1 MTDIRDISL
10 GHFHHWVV
18 IDVITNQRY
27 YYFLM
32 RPKQLKRVQR
42 FILSVVN
49 KFRWL
54 VPGIGIKR
62 WVLLILFGT
71 TLLGL
76 GFAVILLDVYRTA
89 PNTWWLPAIKLLALQ
104 FITTRSIRALI
115 FFLLGLGAIILGT
128 MGMNRAL
135 LKPFLRPGKNVID
148 TIAEYRRRE
157 KGPRIVVIGGGTGL
171 AALLRGLK
179 EYSRNITAIV
189 AVADDGGSSGA
200 IRKSIGI
207 LPPGDI
213 RNCLAALS
221 DDEELLTQLFQYRFA
236 ASVGLNGHS
245 LGNLLISALTEI
257 TGSFEE
263 AVAET
268 ARVLAVKGQV
278 LPSTLHN
285 VNLVADVQLP
295 EKKVEVEIKGESQ
308 ISKLGGKILRV
319 WLEPGNPAAFPPT
332 IQAILNADLIVVGP
346 GSLYTSVIVN
356 LLVPDLV
363 DAINAS
369 KAYKF
374 YVCNVVTEPGET
386 DGFGCEDHV
395 RSIEKHTRSSLFDLV
410 ICNKTHEGI
419 LPQNVSWVK
428 LEEVDSDKVYYKADL
443 IDVDNPWRH
452 DSVKLAK
459 TVMDLYFE
467 KTGPLS
473 LKDETSNL

>member
-1 MTDIRDISL
+1 
-10 GHFHHWVV
+10 
-18 IDVITNQRY
+18 
-27 YYFLM
+27 M
-32 RPKQLKRVQR
+32 RPKQLKQIKRTVT
-42 FILSVVN
+42 SVFN
-49 KFRWL
+49 YFRWL

-62 WVLLILFGT
+62 WVLLILIGT
-71 TLLGL
+71 TLLAL
-76 GFAVILLDVYRTA
+76 GFAVILLNIYRTV
-89 PNTWWLPAIKLLALQ
+89 PNTWWLPIVKVVSLQ
-104 FITTRSIRALI
+104 WVTNRVIRALI
-115 FFLLGLGAIILGT
+115 FFLIGVGAIVVGT
-128 MGMNRAL
+128 WGMNRAL
-135 LKPFLRPGKNVID
+135 LRPFIQPGKNVID
-148 TIAEYRRRE
+148 ALAEYRRRE

-171 AALLRGLK
+171 AALLRGIK
-179 EYSRNITAIV
+179 EYSRNVTAVV
-189 AVADDGGSSGA
+189 AVADDGGSSGE
-200 IRKSIGI
+200 IRKTLGI

-221 DDEELLTQLFQYRFA
+221 DDEELLTQLFQYRFSS
-236 ASVGLNGHS
+236 SVGLNGHS

-278 LPSTLHN
+278 LPSTLHD

-295 EKKVEVEIKGESQ
+295 DKKVEVQIQGESQ
-308 ISKLGGKILRV
+308 IAKIGGKILRV

-346 GSLYTSVIVN
+346 GSLYTSVIAN

-374 YVCNVVTEPGET
+374 YVCNVATEPGET
-386 DGFGCEDHV
+386 DNLSCEDHV
-395 RSIEKHTRSSLFDLV
+395 KAIEKHTRSSLFDLV
-410 ICNKTHEGI
+410 VCNKRYEGI
-419 LPQNVSWVK
+419 LPQDIKWVK
-428 LEEVDSDKVYYKADL
+428 LDDPDGNKMYYETDL

-452 DSVKLAK
+452 DSQKLARA
-459 TVMDLYFE
+459 VMDLYFE

-473 LKDETSNL
+473 SREESSAL

>member
-1 MTDIRDISL
+1 
-10 GHFHHWVV
+10 
-18 IDVITNQRY
+18 
-27 YYFLM
+27 M
-32 RPKQLKRVQR
+32 RPKQLKRIQR
-42 FILSVVN
+42 SILSIVN
-49 KFRWL
+49 NFRWL
-54 VPGIGIKR
+54 LPGIGIKR
-62 WVLLILFGT
+62 WVLLILVGT

-76 GFAVILLDVYRTA
+76 GFAVILLNLYRTV
-89 PNTWWLPAIKLLALQ
+89 PDTWWLPVVKIVSLQ
-104 FITTRSIRALI
+104 FITNRTIRALI
-115 FFLLGLGAIILGT
+115 FFLIGIGAIVLGT
-128 MGMNRAL
+128 MGMNRSL

-179 EYSRNITAIV
+179 EYSRNLTAVV
-189 AVADDGGSSGA
+189 AVADDGGSSGE
-200 IRKSIGI
+200 IRKTLGI

-236 ASVGLNGHS
+236 SSVGLNGHS

-295 EKKVEVEIKGESQ
+295 DKKVEVEIKGESQ
-308 ISKLGGKILRV
+308 IAKLGGKILRV
-319 WLEPGNPAAFPPT
+319 WLDPGNPAAFPPT
-332 IQAILNADLIVVGP
+332 VQAILSADLIIVGP
-346 GSLYTSVIVN
+346 GSLYTSIIAN

-374 YVCNVVTEPGET
+374 YVCNVATEQGET
-386 DGFGCEDHV
+386 DDYSCEEHV
-395 RSIEKHTRSSLFDLV
+395 QSIEKHARSTLFDLV
-410 ICNKTHEGI
+410 LCNKTFTGI
-419 LPQNVSWVK
+419 LPTNISWVK
-428 LEEVDSDKVYYKADL
+428 IEDDDPDKVYYKADL

-452 DSVKLAK
+452 DSQKLAK
-459 TVMDLYFE
+459 TIMDLYLE

-473 LKDETSNL
+473 SKEEISTL

>member
-295 EKKVEVEIKGESQ
+295 KKKVEVEIKGESQ

-332 IQAILNADLIVVGP
+332 IQAILNTDLIIVGP
-346 GSLYTSVIVN
+346 GSLYTSVIAN

-386 DGFGCEDHV
+386 DDFTCEDHV
-395 RSIEKHTRSSLFDLV
+395 RSIEKYTRSSLFDLI
-410 ICNKTHEGI
+410 ICNKTYEGI

-428 LEEVDSDKVYYKADL
+428 LGEVDSGKVYYKADL

-452 DSVKLAK
+452 DSLKLAK

-473 LKDETSNL
+473 LRDESSNL